1 MNSDAPITAHQAE
14 LTEAWRALA
23 TKELQGQPVERLTTR
38 SAEGARVEPLY
49 PAEPRALPGRELL
62 LARAGWAVCPEYRQP
77 EVAAAAAAIAADH
90 GRGAQA
96 VWIEIDER
104 LAAGVAGAPAPAGLH
119 GVAPR
124 SGAELRRLLAAVGDR
139 PVTLAVGAA
148 GRAVFAGLDGRL
160 RGTLGCD
167 PLGALAR
174 RGALG
179 WSIEHALRDMSQ
191 VTGAALAAGP
201 GLRTALVDVGAYHEA
216 GATAA
221 DQIAAALATGA
232 AYLRALVA
240 GGLSVE
246 VAAGQLAFAAA
257 VGRDVFLEIAKL
269 RALRL
274 AWAKLVAA
282 CGGGAAAQRMQLHAR
297 GSWRERTT
305 VDPWVGLLRGT
316 GETFAAAVGGADS
329 IATTAMDAAFG
340 EPGELGRRMAV
351 NTQVVLAEE
360 SQLGRVADPAGGSG
374 YVEALTDQLARIGW
388 ARFQAIEQAGGMAAA
403 LTAGLVQ
410 GWAAEAAKV
419 QAAAVASVRLPIVGV
434 SRFAAAQE
442 RATGATA
449 VVDALGGVSEGT
461 GAGGLAGGT
470 GEVAEG
476 TGGGGLAGGTGEA
489 VSEDR
494 LRLGG
499 AVVTAARLVRSRLAA
514 PFEALRAAARG
525 ETVALVAVGEPAQWR
540 GRVEFCRAYFG
551 VGGFVAVETAGAV
564 EVEAVARQF
573 AATGARAAVICSSDA
588 VYPGVVPRLVPALRA
603 AGASVVLLAGRPKE
617 LVEAMMTAGVDLF
630 VQLGGDVVVL
640 LAELQRRLEVRS

>member
-14 LTEAWRALA
+14 LAEAWRALA

-38 SAEGARVEPLY
+38 SAEGVRIEPLY

-62 LARAGWAVCPEYRQP
+62 LAHAGWAVCPEYRQV
-77 EVAAAAAAIAADH
+77 EVAAAAAAIAADR

-96 VWIEIDER
+96 VWVELDWR
-104 LAAGVAGAPAPAGLH
+104 LAAGVAGDPAPAGLH
-119 GVAPR
+119 GVVLR
-124 SGAELRRLLAAVGDR
+124 GGADLRRLLAAVGDT

-148 GRAVFAGLDGRL
+148 GRAVLAGLDGAGGRL

-201 GLRTALVDVGAYHEA
+201 GLRTALVDVAAYHEA

-240 GGLSVE
+240 GGVSVE

-388 ARFQAIEQAGGMAAA
+388 GRFQAIEQAGGMAAA
-403 LTAGLVQ
+403 LTTGLVQ
-410 GWAAEAAKV
+410 GWAAEAAKA

-461 GAGGLAGGT
+461 GGVSEGTGAGGLSGGT
-470 GEVAEG
+470 GA
-476 TGGGGLAGGTGEA
+476 A

-494 LRLGG
+494 LRLGA
-499 AVVTAARLVRSRLAA
+499 AVVTAAALVRARLAA
-514 PFEALRAAARG
+514 PFEALRAGASGA
-525 ETVALVAVGEPAQWR
+525 TVALVAVGEPAQWR

-564 EVEAVARQF
+564 EVEEVARQF

-603 AGASVVLLAGRPKE
+603 VGASVVLLAGRPKE
-617 LVEAMMTAGVDLF
+617 LVEAMMAAGVELF
-630 VQLGGDVVVL
+630 VQMGGDAVVL
-640 LAELQRRLEVRS
+640 LGELQRRLEVRS